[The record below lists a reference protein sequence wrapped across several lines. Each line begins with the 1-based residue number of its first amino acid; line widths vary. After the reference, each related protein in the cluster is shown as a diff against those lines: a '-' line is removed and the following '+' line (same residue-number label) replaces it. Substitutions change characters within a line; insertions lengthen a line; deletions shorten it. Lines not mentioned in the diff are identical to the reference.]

1 MDDFVIRIPRVQFT
15 TIDECLKCK
24 FKLDEFRGKQ
34 REIIESTL
42 EGTDTVVLMHT
53 GGGKSLTYQLPAVM
67 SSGVTLVVSPLLA
80 LIVTVS

>member
-1 MDDFVIRIPRVQFT
+1 MDAFVIRKPQFR
-15 TIDECLKCK
+15 TIEDCLKAK
-24 FKLDEFRGKQ
+24 FKLDGFRGQQ

-42 EGTDTVVLMHT
+42 QGKDTVVLMHT

-67 SSGVTLVVSPLLA
+67 SPGITLVVSPLLA